1 MATNKELYRVM
12 AAVRNTSQGTLANE
26 ILRMGKIVK
35 TEKLSYKGMQKLFGS
50 SIGKRAPST
59 LIAKLRYKA
68 ENAGDELYEFS
79 TYKTAL
85 SQKCICGNKQKKPLK
100 QRWHKCLACNI
111 EVQRDLFSAN
121 LARYATN
128 NSLDIS
134 QAQSAWAGVDTLL
147 EQAISALNKTA
158 NGESKKLAS
167 FGLNQRQSCSLVKEE
182 STISDALDVVCIS
195 REPMR
200 ANSLVLRTT

>member
-1 MATNKELYRVM
+1 M
-12 AAVRNTSQGTLANE
+12 AAVHNTSQGTLANE

-147 EQAISALNKTA
+147 EQAISELNKTA